1 MQRAALLLLALRDS
15 ASTAIERYTAIAS
28 ALSLTHLLPS
38 DDRSG
43 SVLGAPNDWR
53 EEVQDEQMG
62 EGRGVEGKR
71 GGGGAEAEEESAPMA
86 VDRVAPLEDGG
97 RDGREEQASEE
108 RAEDEEDED
117 EDEDEENDEDGAEGS
132 SGDEDDVRVQGYAS
146 RQGGGEEGRE
156 EGREEGEEGE
166 EGDSLLGS
174 ELLREELLSLLLAL
188 LARKPAM
195 VSPGE
200 AQAVTPPHAPAL
212 LGSFC
217 LIWVPARQLP
227 ATAGEGGVVFVF
239 FQACRTA

>member
-1 MQRAALLLLALRDS
+1 MLLLALRDS

-146 RQGGGEEGRE
+146 RQGGGEEG
-156 EGREEGEEGE
+156 EEGE